1 MMPEPV
7 HLPDRIEADA
17 QRLWL
22 ELMSSERNLIVQT
35 DTAEYADAVLTIL
48 EGLYPGAG
56 DRVTFEVVGRFPGT
70 TG

>member
-1 MMPEPV
+1 MPEPV

-17 QRLWL
+17 HLLWL
-22 ELMSSERNLIVQT
+22 ELMQSDRKLIVQC
-35 DTAEYADAVLTIL
+35 DTSEYAAGVLAIL

-56 DRVTFEVVGRFPGT
+56 ERILFDVVGRFPGT